1 MNIAFYIESLKEGD
15 KLRLIKE
22 ELDRNKEY
30 ISDAS
35 IFYNSIAPLDISIP
49 AGIFHVAE
57 MWSFEGILVVD
68 RIHNLLKAKNV
79 VNNFKCWYYY
89 DKRNQDNF
97 INVMVNAHLAD
108 RIIANGDTMAGEYT
122 RLTNSESNFTVNN
135 YENIS
140 RLPI

>member
-1 MNIAFYIESLKEGD
+1 MNIAFYIESLKESD
-15 KLRLIKE
+15 KLKLIKD
-22 ELDRNKEY
+22 ELERNKEY

-35 IFYNSIAPLDISIP
+35 IFYNSIAPMQISIP

-97 INVMVNAHLAD
+97 INVMVNTNLAD
-108 RIIANGDTMAGEYT
+108 RVIANGNTMANEYE
-122 RLTNSESNFTVNN
+122 RLMNTKSDFTVNN

>member
-1 MNIAFYIESLKEGD
+1 MNIAFYIESLKESD
-15 KLRLIKE
+15 KLKLIKD
-22 ELDRNKEY
+22 ELERNKEY

-35 IFYNSIAPLDISIP
+35 IFYNSIAPMQISIP

-97 INVMVNAHLAD
+97 INVMVNTHLAD
-108 RIIANGDTMAGEYT
+108 RVIANGNTMANEYE
-122 RLTNSESNFTVNN
+122 RLMNTKSDFTVNN

>member
-1 MNIAFYIESLKEGD
+1 MNIGFYLESLKEGNKI
-15 KLRLIKE
+15 KLIEE

-35 IFYNSIAPLDISIP
+35 IFYNSIAPMEVQVK

-57 MWSFEGILVVD
+57 MWAFEGILIID

-79 VNNFKCWYYY
+79 VNKFKCWYYY
-89 DKRNQDNF
+89 DKNNQDNF
-97 INVMVNAHLAD
+97 INIMSNAHLAD
-108 RIIANGDTMAGEYT
+108 RIIANGNTMAGEYT
-122 RLTNSESNFTVNN
+122 RLTNSEPNFTINN
-135 YENIS
+135 YENIC